1 MKKTV
6 VKMILGMAV
15 TAAIGTGA
23 AAGNGFIVSSV
34 LASDSRPNTSVNTP
48 DTVPIDKKTD
58 VISSENATGT
68 SPDTGSLTG
77 QKAVI
82 KVDDN
87 GKQTIVFDESLTEEE
102 KLILQRDLERLN
114 EDLNGGEASET
125 GAPVFVEGIP
135 SADDL
140 TEEEAVKT
148 AKEAV
153 IKEYALT
160 DETLLKFSIHTAFN
174 IADPEAPVWSITL
187 YPTNS
192 SDYSEIGNYNI
203 TINALSG
210 KIIKILSA
218 ADGVG

>member
-6 VKMILGMAV
+6 VKIMLGMAV

-34 LASDSRPNTSVNTP
+34 LASSGSQDTSVITP
-48 DTVPIDKKTD
+48 DTVPAGKKTD
-58 VISSENATGT
+58 AISSNADTNT
-68 SPDTGSLTG
+68 NTESPAGYE
-77 QKAVI
+77 AVI

-87 GKQTIVFDESLTEEE
+87 GKQTIVFDESLTEEQ
-102 KLILQRDLERLN
+102 KLIMEKDLERRN
-114 EDLNGGEASET
+114 KDLNGGEASET
-125 GAPVFVEGIP
+125 GNPVFVEGIP

-160 DETLLKFSIHTAFN
+160 DATLLKFSVHTAFN
-174 IADPEAPVWSITL
+174 VADPEAPVWSITF
-187 YPTNS
+187 YPTNPD
-192 SDYSEIGNYNI
+192 DYSEIGNYNI
-203 TINALSG
+203 TIDSLSG
-210 KIIKILSA
+210 NIIKILSA